1 MANGERLYFTIG
13 PVQTFVAQSRRTR
26 DLWASSYLLS
36 HLADV
41 AMLSIA
47 QAGGRIILPCRER
60 KEGTVNSESAASVQH
75 GRWPNRFVAITDD
88 PKGAAKSAK
97 MAMLDTWKSISEAVW
112 RRFVEPAANN
122 GNDTKAIWDRQV
134 AGFWEVSWMIA
145 SAPSPGDPDPLSLR
159 KNWRTTS
166 ATVEPGDH
174 CTMMGSW
181 QELSGQIRSQSR
193 KSHEKQDQFWQQLR
207 SRLGRLDLGDDER
220 LCAIAIIKRMFPLI
234 AQETIGIDLNNAVG
248 WLSTPYIAAIP
259 WLKRVCRDHSAAA
272 RTYLEAVKPH
282 RKENRWRR
290 ENASG
295 IASLESLLQADCGE
309 FLRLDA
315 DFLHETALTNKRDTP
330 LDTSEREDEG
340 VRAELGVALGNLYQ
354 QVSGRP
360 SSFYAMLLMDGDSMG
375 RLLSEA
381 RASSGDE
388 GERQVTQALGQFAD
402 KVSATVSS
410 YDGVTV
416 YCGGDDV
423 FAMLPVGQALLCALA
438 LSKQYRDCFAQAC
451 QSGCAEQ
458 ATISAA
464 IVYCPFRAPLR
475 EVSVTAHYLLDH
487 VAKDQTGRDSLAV
500 AVLKSSGIAC
510 QWSAPWYHVQENEA
524 TILDRLVERLSGSGD
539 RPGELSSGFLFQIR
553 ERYALLTNDPLTTPG
568 RFGLLP
574 EGMDVHP
581 ILLAEY
587 LRGRSKQSDEAEK
600 RASFESARKANETVE
615 LLLKVCRRVHRTEG
629 MDEKTLGMDG
639 ALLVRF
645 LSGELREVGP

>member
-1 MANGERLYFTIG
+1 MADGERLYFTIG

-36 HLADV
+36 HLADA
-41 AMLSIA
+41 AMRSIE
-47 QAGGRIILPCRER
+47 QASGRIILPYRER
-60 KEGTVNSESAASVQH
+60 QEGTENRESAASAQH
-75 GRWPNRFVAITDD
+75 GRWPNRFVAIVDD
-88 PKGAAKSAK
+88 PKAAAAAAKT
-97 MAMLDTWKSISEAVW
+97 AMIDTWGKIAEAVW
-112 RRFVEPAANN
+112 RRFVEPAASN
-122 GNDTKAIWDRQV
+122 GNDTKTIWDRQV
-134 AGFWEVSWMIA
+134 GTFWEVSWVIA
-145 SAPSPGDPDPLSLR
+145 RAPAPGDPDPLSLR
-159 KNWRTTS
+159 KTWRTTS

-174 CTMMGSW
+174 CTMMGNW

-193 KSHEKQDQFWQQLR
+193 KSREKQDQFWQQIR

-220 LCAIAIIKRMFPLI
+220 FCAIALVKRMFPLI
-234 AQETIGIDLNNAVG
+234 AKETIGIDLNGAS

-272 RTYLEAVKPH
+272 RSYLEAVKPH

-295 IASLESLLQADCGE
+295 IASLQSLLQADSGE

-315 DFLHETALTNKRDTP
+315 DFLHETALANNRDTP
-330 LDTSEREDEG
+330 LDVSEQEDER
-340 VRAELGVALGNLYQ
+340 VRAEMGVALRNLYE

-381 RASSGDE
+381 RTSSGDE
-388 GERQVTQALGQFAD
+388 GEQQVTRALGQFAD
-402 KVSATVSS
+402 KVSATVSA

-423 FAMLPVGQALLCALA
+423 FAMLPVGQALPCALA
-438 LSKQYRDCFAQAC
+438 LSKLYGDCFAQAC
-451 QSGCAEQ
+451 QRDCAEQ

-475 EVSVTAHYLLDH
+475 EVSATAHHLLDH
-487 VAKDQTGRDSLAV
+487 VAKDQTGRNSLAI

-510 QWSAPWYHVQENEA
+510 QWSAPWDHVQENNA
-524 TILDRLVERLSGSGD
+524 TILDRLVECLGGSGD

-568 RFGLLP
+568 RFGQLP
-574 EGMDVHP
+574 EGVDVHP

-587 LRGRSKQSDEAEK
+587 LRGRSRQGEVENG
-600 RASFESARKANETVE
+600 ASSGPARKANETIE

-645 LSGELREVGP
+645 LAGESREVGP

>member
-1 MANGERLYFTIG
+1 MRAIE
-13 PVQTFVAQSRRTR
+13 
-26 DLWASSYLLS
+26 
-36 HLADV
+36 
-41 AMLSIA
+41 
-47 QAGGRIILPCRER
+47 QAGGKIILPYRER
-60 KEGTVNSESAASVQH
+60 QEGTESRDSAASVQH
-75 GRWPNRFVAITDD
+75 GRWPNRFVAIVDD
-88 PKGAAKSAK
+88 PKAAAEAAKT
-97 MAMLDTWKSISEAVW
+97 AMLDMWKTISEAVW
-112 RRFVEPAANN
+112 RRFVEPAASN
-122 GNDTKAIWDRQV
+122 GNETKAIWDRQV
-134 AGFWEVSWMIA
+134 GNFWEVSWVIA
-145 SAPSPGDPDPLSLR
+145 RAPAPGDPDPLSLR

-181 QELSGQIRSQSR
+181 QELSGHIRSQSR
-193 KSHEKQDQFWQQLR
+193 KSREKQDQFWQQIR

-220 LCAIAIIKRMFPLI
+220 FCAIALVKRMFPLI
-234 AQETIGIDLNNAVG
+234 AKETIGIDLNAAS

-259 WLKRVCRDHSAAA
+259 WLKRVCREHSAAA
-272 RTYLEAVKPH
+272 RSYLEAVKPH
-282 RKENRWRR
+282 REENRWRR

-295 IASLESLLQADCGE
+295 IASLQSLLRADSGE

-315 DFLHETALTNKRDTP
+315 DFLHETALANNRDTP
-330 LDTSEREDEG
+330 LDVSGQEDDR
-340 VRAELGVALGNLYQ
+340 VRAELGIALRNLYE

-381 RASSGDE
+381 RASLGDE
-388 GERQVTQALGQFAD
+388 GEQQVTRALGQFAKEVPK
-402 KVSATVSS
+402 KVSG

-423 FAMLPVGQALLCALA
+423 FAMLPVGQALPCALA
-438 LSKQYRDCFAQAC
+438 LSKLYRDCFAQAC
-451 QSGCAEQ
+451 QKTFAEQ
-458 ATISAA
+458 ATISAG

-475 EVSVTAHYLLDH
+475 EVSATAHHLLDH
-487 VAKDQTGRDSLAV
+487 VAKDQTGRNSLAV

-510 QWSAPWYHVQENEA
+510 QWSAPWDHVQENDE
-524 TILDRLVERLSGSGD
+524 TILDRLVERLGGSGD

-568 RFGLLP
+568 RFGQLP
-574 EGMDVHP
+574 EGVDVYP

-587 LRGRSKQSDEAEK
+587 LRAKSRQGDVEQGDSSKPT
-600 RASFESARKANETVE
+600 RKANETIE

-645 LSGELREVGP
+645 LAGESREVGP

>member
-1 MANGERLYFTIG
+1 MADGGRLYFTIG

-41 AMLSIA
+41 AMRSIE
-47 QAGGRIILPCRER
+47 QADGRIILPYRER
-60 KEGTVNSESAASVQH
+60 QEGTENRDSADSVQH
-75 GRWPNRFVAITDD
+75 GRWPNRFVAVVDD
-88 PKGAAKSAK
+88 PKAAAAAAKT
-97 MAMLDTWKSISEAVW
+97 AMLDMWRKIAEAVW
-112 RRFVEPAANN
+112 RRFVEAIASN

-134 AGFWEVSWMIA
+134 GTFWEVSWVIA
-145 SAPSPGDPDPLSLR
+145 RAAVPGDPDPLSLR

-181 QELSGQIRSQSR
+181 QELSGHVRSKSR
-193 KSHEKQDQFWQQLR
+193 KKQDQFWQQIR

-220 LCAIAIIKRMFPLI
+220 LCAIAIVKRLFPLI
-234 AQETIGIDLNNAVG
+234 AKDSIGIDLNAAS

-272 RTYLEAVKPH
+272 RSYLEAVKLH
-282 RKENRWRR
+282 REENRWRR
-290 ENASG
+290 ENPGG
-295 IASLESLLQADCGE
+295 IASLQSLLQADSGE

-315 DFLHETALTNKRDTP
+315 DFLHETALANKRDTP
-330 LDTSEREDEG
+330 LDVSEQEDER
-340 VRAELGVALGNLYQ
+340 VRGELGVALRNLYE
-354 QVSGRP
+354 QVNGRP

-388 GERQVTQALGQFAD
+388 GERQVTRALGQFAD
-402 KVSATVSS
+402 TVSGTLGG

-423 FAMLPVGQALLCALA
+423 FAMLPVGQALPCALA
-438 LSKQYRDCFAQAC
+438 LSKLYRDCFAQVC
-451 QSGCAEQ
+451 QKTLAEQ

-475 EVSVTAHYLLDH
+475 EVSATAHHLLDH
-487 VAKDQTGRDSLAV
+487 VAKDQTGRNSLAV

-510 QWSAPWYHVQENEA
+510 QWSTPWDHVQENNA
-524 TILDRLVERLSGSGD
+524 TILDRLVECLGGSGD

-568 RFGLLP
+568 RFGQLP
-574 EGMDVHP
+574 EGVDVHP

-587 LRGRSKQSDEAEK
+587 LRGRSRQGEVEK
-600 RASFESARKANETVE
+600 GASSEPARTANETIE

-629 MDEKTLGMDG
+629 MDKKTLGMDG

-645 LSGELREVGP
+645 LAGESREVGP

>member
-1 MANGERLYFTIG
+1 
-13 PVQTFVAQSRRTR
+13 VQTFVAQSRRTR

-41 AMLSIA
+41 AMRSIE

-60 KEGTVNSESAASVQH
+60 QEGKENGESAASVQH

-97 MAMLDTWKSISEAVW
+97 MAMLDMWKSISEAVW

-134 AGFWEVSWMIA
+134 AGFWEVSWVIA
-145 SAPSPGDPDPLSLR
+145 SAPSHGNPDPLSLR

-174 CTMMGSW
+174 CAMMGSW
-181 QELSGQIRSQSR
+181 QELSGHIRSQSR
-193 KSHEKQDQFWQQLR
+193 KSREKQDQFWQQMR
-207 SRLGRLDLGDDER
+207 SSRLGTLDLGDDER
-220 LCAIAIIKRMFPLI
+220 LCAIALVKRMFPLI
-234 AQETIGIDLNNAVG
+234 AQETIGTDLNAAS

-315 DFLHETALTNKRDTP
+315 DFLHETALANNRDTP
-330 LDTSEREDEG
+330 LDVSGQEDDRVRE
-340 VRAELGVALGNLYQ
+340 ELGVALRNLYE

-381 RASSGDE
+381 RASLGDE
-388 GERQVTQALGQFAD
+388 GEQQVTRALGQFAD
-402 KVSATVSS
+402 KVSPTVSG

-423 FAMLPVGQALLCALA
+423 FAMLPVGQALPCSLA
-438 LSKQYRDCFAQAC
+438 LSKLYRDCFAQAC
-451 QSGCAEQ
+451 QKTFAEQ
-458 ATISAA
+458 ATISAG

-475 EVSVTAHYLLDH
+475 EVSATAHHLLDH
-487 VAKDQTGRDSLAV
+487 VAKDQTGRNSLAV

-510 QWSAPWYHVQENEA
+510 QWSAPWDHVQENEA
-524 TILDRLVERLSGSGD
+524 TILDRLVERLGGSGD

-568 RFGLLP
+568 RFGQLP
-574 EGMDVHP
+574 EGVDVHP

-587 LRGRSKQSDEAEK
+587 LRGRSRQGEFEK
-600 RASFESARKANETVE
+600 GANSEPTRKANETIE

-645 LSGELREVGP
+645 LAGESREVGP